1 MARVLDLNAVQ
12 TSLMDLT
19 LQDKDHTIV
28 HLDIPTEELVQ
39 EFEAMLP
46 ELEHLKKGDRT
57 GVNRIY
63 DIAAK
68 LININLDFFTVT
80 GEELRTTYRM
90 NVISAIQFFGAYF
103 DAIDALTNEKN

>member
-1 MARVLDLNAVQ
+1 MARVLDLNTVQ

-19 LQDKDHTIV
+19 LQDPNRTVV
-28 HLDIPTEELVQ
+28 HLDIPTEELVR

-46 ELEHLKKGDRT
+46 ELDTLKKGDRAA
-57 GVNRIY
+57 VHRIY

-68 LININLDFFTVT
+68 LISVNMDFFTVT

-90 NVISAIQFFGAYF
+90 NVLSAIQFLGVYLDTLETIA
-103 DAIDALTNEKN
+103 NGKN